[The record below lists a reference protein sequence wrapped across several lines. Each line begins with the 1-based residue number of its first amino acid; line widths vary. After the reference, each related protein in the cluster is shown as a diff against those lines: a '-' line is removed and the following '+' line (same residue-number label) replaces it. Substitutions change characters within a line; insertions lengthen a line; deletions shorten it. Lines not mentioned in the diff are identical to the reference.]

1 MTADEIRILTGKSSL
16 TLDELG
22 MTLPGT
28 ARLMAEVG
36 PRIGG
41 SWHAAQAGNWD
52 LTRYLFRSGLK
63 VLRTVPI
70 VRPKYQESITAFIDA
85 DCRPVLAAIEA
96 GDLEAFNSAFDAMVE
111 AANRYHVEFD
121 KAFIVWRIPPDP
133 PPDLVLEPGGP

>member
-1 MTADEIRILTGKSSL
+1 MTADDITISTGKSSL

-22 MTLPGT
+22 RTLPGT

-70 VRPKYQESITAFIDA
+70 VRPKYAASMATFIDE
-85 DCRPVLAAIEA
+85 DCRPVLAAIEE
-96 GDLEAFNSAFDAMVE
+96 GDLEAFNAAFDAMVE

-121 KAFIVWRIPPDP
+121 KAFIVWRIPTDP
-133 PPDLVLEPGGP
+133 PPDLVLEPRG